1 MACDKY
7 MNFQECELAILR
19 SAMDKRHKID
29 GEKLLKDPEVKTIIN
44 IVEEFLIRRKLV
56 CYGGTAIN
64 AILPPE
70 DQFYDMSLELPDYDF
85 FSSNA
90 LNDAKEL
97 ANIYY
102 KKGFINVE
110 AKAGVHLG
118 TYKVFVNFIPVA
130 DITQILP
137 ELFKSVKRT
146 AININGINFASPNF
160 LRMSMYLELSRP
172 NGDISRWEKILKR
185 ISLLNKN
192 YPLRGRFCNDIEIQR
207 FFDPEH
213 KLKEGLE
220 ENIFTITRDTLIN
233 QGVVFFG
240 AMAMQIYLRN
250 LKKFKYHKFKKI
262 PDFDVLSLEP
272 KQTATI
278 LKQQLSRANIKH
290 ITIIKKDG
298 IGEIIAPHYEVQIKG
313 ETIVMIYEPLA
324 CHSYNVIKLSKKNI
338 KIASIDTMLS
348 FYLAFIHI
356 NRKYYDPNRILCM
369 AEFLFKIQQK
379 NRLNQKG
386 VLRRFSIDCYGKQ
399 ETYESIRAR
408 KKIMFERLKHDRYS
422 KEWDEYFL
430 RYIPEQENEKKEE
443 KKKEKEKQTKKNKPR
458 KKKKKVKKTLK
469 NRLISILNL

>member
-1 MACDKY
+1 MVCEKY
-7 MNFQECELAILR
+7 MTFQECELAILR
-19 SAMDKRHKID
+19 AAIDKRDMIE
-29 GEKLLKDPEVKTIIN
+29 GEKLLKDPEVKTIIT
-44 IVEEFLIRRKLV
+44 IVEEFLIKKKLV

-64 AILPPE
+64 AVLPPE

-85 FSSNA
+85 FSPNA
-90 LNDAKEL
+90 LKDAKEL
-97 ANIYY
+97 ADIYY
-102 KKGFINVE
+102 KRGFTNVE
-110 AKAGVHLG
+110 ARAGIHLG

-137 ELFKSVKRT
+137 ELFKSIKRT

-172 NGDISRWEKILKR
+172 NGDVTRWEKVLKR

-192 YPLRGRFCNDIEIQR
+192 YPLRGQFCKDIEIQR
-207 FFDPEH
+207 FFDPEK
-213 KLKEGLE
+213 KLSKDLE
-220 ENIFTITRDTLIN
+220 EKIFYITRDTLMN

-240 AMAMQIYLRN
+240 AMALQIYLRN
-250 LKKFKYHKFKKI
+250 LKKFKFHKFKKI
-262 PDFDVLSLEP
+262 PDFDVLSLNP

-278 LKQQLSRANIKH
+278 LKEALVRGNIKNV
-290 ITIIKKDG
+290 TIVKKDG
-298 IGEIIAPHYEVQIKG
+298 VGEIIAPHYEVLIKG

-324 CHSYNVIKLSKKNI
+324 CHSYNVIKLSKRNV

-386 VLRRFSIDCYGKQ
+386 VLKRFSIDCYGKQ

-408 KKIMFERLKHDRYS
+408 KKSMFEQLKHNRKS

-430 RYIPEQENEKKEE
+430 RYIPEQENEKNE
-443 KKKEKEKQTKKNKPR
+443 KKQAKPKKTRKAKP
-458 KKKKKVKKTLK
+458 KKKAKTLK
-469 NRLISILNL
+469 NRLVNLFIR